1 MQEAEHWLIG
11 LLGREKRGPELA
23 PKQLGEHCNHSL
35 LGAQGRGCRV
45 GGKIK
50 TLGLII
56 VKVLVGGPRT
66 GLKFAAVCRGSASY
80 NSSE

>member
-1 MQEAEHWLIG
+1 MQEAGHYLIG
-11 LLGREKRGPELA
+11 LLGREKRGPEFA
-23 PKQLGEHCNHSL
+23 PEQLGKHYNHSL

-50 TLGLII
+50 TLDLII
-56 VKVLVGGPRT
+56 VKVPVGGPRA
-66 GLKFAAVCRGSASY
+66 GLKFAAVCRGSVSY